1 MKKLI
6 AIVLG
11 MMMLM
16 GCCAAET
23 AITEDLIQETGKVPL
38 GTISINGAFNLVCGL
53 PEGYRLQPLKM
64 TQDQI
69 LAMLISDDPEAPV
82 MQLSVAFDETYSD
95 VMRMNDLDEEAMALL
110 ESTFTAMDPTVEIS
124 EGETGLGTRLMIAK
138 QTDEDKF
145 NYIDFLSIYQ
155 GYFIEFVMVPGQNAT
170 ERKLTDEQLRMSIDF
185 LTDLDFVPA
194 ASAGPV
200 NNQVQVAGRTFVAD
214 LSDYD
219 AETGTRTAVLKE
231 AITLD
236 PAVMADLKVGGTL
249 ELGDQTVE
257 IENIETYDE
266 GDVLINDELELRL
279 AEGVVRAYQYEAEIM
294 DTLAEMRVVIPE
306 TAVFLDEIDPA
317 TGEILETATTHTA
330 AEFIRILSEN
340 AETDPGFATENTNI
354 TFNDEGE
361 LTQIQRFYVPWQ

>member
-6 AIVLG
+6 ALLMG

-16 GCCAAET
+16 GCCGAET
-23 AITEDLIQETGKVPL
+23 SITEDVIQETGKVPL

-53 PEGYRLQPLKM
+53 PEGYRLQPLRM
-64 TQDQI
+64 NQDQI
-69 LAMLISDDPEAPV
+69 LAALISDDPEAPV

-138 QTDEDKF
+138 QTDEDKL

-155 GYFIEFVMVPGQNAT
+155 GYFIEFVLVPGQNAKDK
-170 ERKLTDEQLRMSIDF
+170 RLTDEQLRMSIAF

-194 ASAGPV
+194 GATGAV
-200 NNQVQVAGRTFVAD
+200 TQVQVAGKTFVAD

-219 AETGTRTAVLKE
+219 AETGTMKAVLKE

-236 PAVMADLKVGGTL
+236 PSVMADLKVGDTL
-249 ELGDQTVE
+249 ALGEQNVE
-257 IENIETYDE
+257 IESIETYDE
-266 GDVLINDELELRL
+266 SDVMINEELELRL
-279 AEGVVRAYQYEAEIM
+279 NDGEVRAYLYDAEIM
-294 DTLAEMRVVIPE
+294 ETLAEMRVAIPE
-306 TAVFLDEIDPA
+306 TAVFLDEVDPE
-317 TGEILETATTHTA
+317 TGEMLDTATTHTA
-330 AEFIRILSEN
+330 AEFIQILSGE

-354 TFNDEGE
+354 TFNDAGE
-361 LTQIQRFYVPWQ
+361 LTQIRRFYVPWQ

>member
-6 AIVLG
+6 AILLG

-16 GCCAAET
+16 GCCVAET
-23 AITEDLIQETGKVPL
+23 GITEDMIQDTGKVPL

-53 PEGYRLQPLKM
+53 PEGYRVQPLKM
-64 TQDQI
+64 TQDQVLAAI
-69 LAMLISDDPEAPV
+69 LSDDPEAPV

-124 EGETGLGTRLMIAK
+124 EGETGLGTRLIIAK

-155 GYFIEFVMVPGQNAT
+155 GYFIEFVLVPGQNAT
-170 ERKLTDEQLRMSIDF
+170 EKKLTDEQLRMCITF

-194 ASAGPV
+194 ASAGTV
-200 NNQVQVAGRTFVAD
+200 NQVQVAGKTFVAD

-219 AETGTRTAVLKE
+219 ADNGTMKAVLKE

-236 PAVMADLKVGGTL
+236 PAVMADLKVGDTL
-249 ELGDQTVE
+249 ALGEQNVE
-257 IENIETYDE
+257 VETIETYDE

-279 AEGVVRAYQYEAEIM
+279 DEGVVRAYQYEAEVM
-294 DTLAEMRVVIPE
+294 QTLAEMRVAIPG
-306 TAVFLDEIDPA
+306 TAVFLDEVDPE
-317 TGEILETATTHTA
+317 TGEMMENPTTHTA
-330 AEFIRILSEN
+330 AEFIQKLSEG
-340 AETDPGFATENTNI
+340 AETDPGFAVENTSI
-354 TFNDEGE
+354 TFNDAGE